1 MEEVGLFYEESGMPR
16 MAGRL
21 MGYLLIAVPETQS
34 VNDIAAY
41 LKASKASISTMSRAL
56 INLGLVERKAF
67 PGERRDFF
75 RLRTDAWLEFFE
87 KEMQRLVR
95 FRKLIDQGR
104 QLMKDE
110 TPADQKRMENIH
122 EMYVWFEKEFPKL
135 IDLWKKEK
143 KIV

>member
-1 MEEVGLFYEESGMPR
+1 MPR

-21 MGYLLIAVPETQS
+21 MGYLLIAVPEVQS

-67 PGERRDFF
+67 PGERRDYF

-87 KEMQRLVR
+87 KEMQRLVK
-95 FRKLIDQGR
+95 FRKLVGQGR
-104 QLMKDE
+104 ELMKNE
-110 TPADQKRMENIH
+110 SPENQKRMENIH
-122 EMYVWFEKEFPKL
+122 NMYCWFEKEFPKM
-135 IDLWKKEK
+135 IDLWKKEQK
-143 KIV
+143 AG